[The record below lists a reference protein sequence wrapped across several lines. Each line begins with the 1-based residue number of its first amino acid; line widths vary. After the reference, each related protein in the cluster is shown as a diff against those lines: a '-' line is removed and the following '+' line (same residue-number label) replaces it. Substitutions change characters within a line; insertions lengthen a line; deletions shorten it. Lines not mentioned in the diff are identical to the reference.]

1 MMRPAVER
9 FLIVTHDV
17 SDPKRWRRVF
27 NTMKSFGA
35 WLQLSVFQRALSP
48 IRVKR
53 MECALREIIKEG
65 EDHVL
70 IIDLGL
76 RACGECETP
85 FRQLREE
92 FSDLGAQTDHC
103 VGLSFPPGRDR
114 GGTGGLLEE

>member
-9 FLIVTHDV
+9 FFIVTYDV

-35 WLQLSVFQRALSP
+35 WLQLSVFQCVLSP

-53 MECALREIIKEG
+53 MEYALREIIKEG

-70 IIDLGL
+70 IIDLGPAANV
-76 RACGECETP
+76 RP
-85 FRQLREE
+85 RFV
-92 FSDLGAQTDHC
+92 SLGKTFQI
-103 VGLSFPPGRDR
+103 
-114 GGTGGLLEE
+114 LERRPTIV